1 MADRP
6 SRHLEK
12 MMLIENRVAVITGG
26 ASGIGRA
33 SSVRFLEEGASVV
46 VADVN
51 PASGEAFLKLAE
63 DLGFADR
70 VRFVTTDVT
79 NEADVERMIGTA
91 VDAFGKLDCMFNNA
105 GIPGALGPLEEVAA
119 EDWDFTFAV
128 LVKGVFLGLK
138 HAVRQFKAQATG
150 GVILN
155 TSSASGLVGGAG
167 PRPYSVAKA
176 AVAHLTTVA
185 AVDVAPYRIRVNAIA
200 PGAILTEIGGQD
212 PVAAAERLSK
222 GQPWPD
228 HGMPSDIASTA
239 VFLASDEARFIT
251 GQTIVVD
258 GGATSDS
265 GMEARL
271 QRAGSWAAIT
281 GMHHG
286 TTGKKATLRRLDRQ
300 N

>member
-1 MADRP
+1 
-6 SRHLEK
+6 
-12 MMLIENRVAVITGG
+12 MLIENRVAVITGG

-33 SSVRFLEEGASVV
+33 STVRFLNEGAKVV

-51 PASGEAFLKLAE
+51 PASGEAFLKLADE
-63 DLGFADR
+63 LGYADK

-79 NEADVERMIGTA
+79 NEADIERMIGTA

-119 EDWDFTFAV
+119 EDWDLTFAV
-128 LVKGVFLGLK
+128 LVKGPFLGLK
-138 HAVRQFKAQATG
+138 HAVRQFKAQSTG

-155 TSSASGLVGGAG
+155 TSSAAGLVGGAG

-185 AVDVAPYRIRVNAIA
+185 AVDLAAHRIRVNAIA

-212 PVAAAERLSK
+212 PVEAAERLSK

-228 HGMPSDIASTA
+228 HGMPSDIASAA

-251 GQTIVVD
+251 GQTLLVD

-265 GMEARL
+265 GMEVRL
-271 QRAGSWAAIT
+271 QRGGAWAKVT

-286 TTGKKATLRRLDRQ
+286 TTGKKSALRRLDRKD
-300 N
+300 

>member
-1 MADRP
+1 
-6 SRHLEK
+6 
-12 MMLIENRVAVITGG
+12 MLLENRVAVITGG

-51 PASGEAFLKLAE
+51 PASGDGFLKLAA

-79 NEADVERMIGTA
+79 NEGDIERMIGTA

-105 GIPGALGPLEEVAA
+105 GIPGALGPLEETSA

-138 HAVRQFKAQATG
+138 HAVRQFKVQGTG
-150 GVILN
+150 GTIIN
-155 TSSASGLVGGAG
+155 TSSAAGLVGGAG

-176 AVAHLTTVA
+176 AVAHLTKVA
-185 AVDVAPYRIRVNAIA
+185 AVDVAQYRIRVNAIA

-228 HGMPSDIASTA
+228 HGMPTDIAATA
-239 VFLASDEARFIT
+239 AFLASDDSRFIT
-251 GQTIVVD
+251 GQTILVD
-258 GGATSDS
+258 GGATADS
-265 GMEARL
+265 GMEVRL
-271 QRAGSWAAIT
+271 QRGGAWAKFA

-286 TTGKKATLRRLDRQ
+286 TTGKKAELRKLDRT

>member
-1 MADRP
+1 
-6 SRHLEK
+6 
-12 MMLIENRVAVITGG
+12 MLIENRVAVITGG

-33 SSVRFLEEGASVV
+33 SSVRFLNEGAKVV

-51 PASGEAFLKLAE
+51 PASGDAFLKLAE
-63 DLGFADR
+63 ELGFADR

-79 NEADVERMIGTA
+79 DEADVERMIGTA
-91 VDAFGKLDCMFNNA
+91 TDVFGTLDIMFNNA

-119 EDWDFTFAV
+119 EDWDRTFDV
-128 LVKGVFLGLK
+128 LVKGPFLGLK
-138 HAVRQFKAQATG
+138 HAVRQFKAQGSG

-155 TSSASGLVGGAG
+155 TSSAAGLVGGAG

-185 AVDVAPYRIRVNAIA
+185 AVDLAAHRIRVNAIA

-212 PVAAAERLSK
+212 PVEAAARLSK

-228 HGMPSDIASTA
+228 HGMPTDIAAAA

-251 GQTIVVD
+251 GQTILVD

-265 GMEARL
+265 GMEVRL
-271 QRAGSWAAIT
+271 QRGGAWAKVT

-286 TTGKKATLRRLDRQ
+286 TTGKKSELRRLERKD
-300 N
+300 